1 MAYTVFPEKTADILK
16 VVKSDAVKGGEIVE
30 LFSFLKRKYKT
41 VKTPINI
48 DPGKLSIVNVT
59 RDLQGTADLKT
70 IQKEAKLDKVKIKFG
85 AGSAGNRGV
94 ANRGN
99 LFENNFARE
108 INNYWGGDKVEDP
121 AMLKA
126 IEDLA
131 KTYKFKKLK
140 TLNVKEEGALNT
152 KRPLAF
158 KPGPFITSPTGS
170 LDIGPVVT
178 DLTIHKNKNVERYAR
193 NEVVSYLSLK
203 LGGTTTFFNIGIKKI
218 LTKDEIQSG
227 MVKNP
232 DGLKL
237 LKMFG
242 IDNKTFCQIF
252 NGKLAKGYSSNTF
265 GKVNK
270 KYLEEFLQS
279 GLGYGFHVIHKLS
292 AGIKSFKVDR
302 AYMLRATKPLSCQ
315 VFYGGLGG
323 QGKRIDMVIKTP
335 KYKMKVNIR
344 DTQGGDGYPTRI
356 MGDFNYL

>member
-1 MAYTVFPEKTADILK
+1 MAYTVFPQKTADILT
-16 VVKSDAVKGGEIVE
+16 VVKSDAVKGGEIIE
-30 LFSFLKRKYKT
+30 LFTLLKRKYKT

-131 KTYKFKKLK
+131 KTYNFKKLK

-170 LDIGPVVT
+170 LDIGPTVT
-178 DLTIHKNKNVERYAR
+178 D
-193 NEVVSYLSLK
+193 
-203 LGGTTTFFNIGIKKI
+203 
-218 LTKDEIQSG
+218 
-227 MVKNP
+227 
-232 DGLKL
+232 
-237 LKMFG
+237 
-242 IDNKTFCQIF
+242 
-252 NGKLAKGYSSNTF
+252 
-265 GKVNK
+265 
-270 KYLEEFLQS
+270 
-279 GLGYGFHVIHKLS
+279 
-292 AGIKSFKVDR
+292 
-302 AYMLRATKPLSCQ
+302 
-315 VFYGGLGG
+315 
-323 QGKRIDMVIKTP
+323 
-335 KYKMKVNIR
+335 
-344 DTQGGDGYPTRI
+344 
-356 MGDFNYL
+356 